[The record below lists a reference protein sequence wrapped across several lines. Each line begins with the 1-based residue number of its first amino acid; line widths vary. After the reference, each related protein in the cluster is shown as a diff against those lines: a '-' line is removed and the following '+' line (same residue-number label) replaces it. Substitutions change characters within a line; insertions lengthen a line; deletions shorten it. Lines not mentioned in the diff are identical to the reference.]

1 MHKTIPDYENCA
13 EENKILY
20 MIVNEDLSEEV
31 DLSYDLSDKDIAVKE
46 WKKYFSGRGN
56 SMQRS

>member
-1 MHKTIPDYENCA
+1 MHKTIPDYENCS
-13 EENKILY
+13 EEKKMLY
-20 MIVNEDLSEEV
+20 VIVNEGLSEEA
-31 DLSYDLSDKDIAVKE
+31 DLSYDLSDKDMSVKE